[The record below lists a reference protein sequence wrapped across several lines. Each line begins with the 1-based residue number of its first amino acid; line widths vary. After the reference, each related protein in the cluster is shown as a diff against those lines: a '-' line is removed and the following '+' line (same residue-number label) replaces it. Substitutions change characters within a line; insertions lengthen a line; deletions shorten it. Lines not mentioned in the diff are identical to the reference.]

1 MGGKTFG
8 NNINLSNSSKS
19 GTQDA
24 QIAAGNN
31 GYVSWWKE
39 MQRVMSQLF
48 EYVMITAS
56 LLGKR

>member
-31 GYVSWWKE
+31 VYVSWWKE

-48 EYVMITAS
+48 E
-56 LLGKR
+56 